1 MLCVPPNPTL
11 LLQAFRFIMFENPVG
26 KQNRHRPQKVSKRLA
41 EWFGPIEEDLGL
53 GPQYAHYPDTGA
65 ADH

>member
-1 MLCVPPNPTL
+1 
-11 LLQAFRFIMFENPVG
+11 MFENLFG
-26 KQNRHRPQKVSKRLA
+26 KRNGHRTQKASKRLA

-53 GPQYAHYPDTGA
+53 GPQYAHYPTTGA